1 MNTKTKEALTSKALN
16 KRGGASKSIL
26 YLDWRLPME
35 ILTKKELSHTLW
47 GNIKKERGKT
57 DSKIIRKQAVA
68 CIVEKKM
75 SWKEVMEIF
84 SIGSINSNPDP
95 DRVFFE
101 PI

>member
-57 DSKIIRKQAVA
+57 DSKIIRKNEEADNKNLPIINKGKSFVFYFNGS
-68 CIVEKKM
+68 VFLT
-75 SWKEVMEIF
+75 V
-84 SIGSINSNPDP
+84 SI
-95 DRVFFE
+95 
-101 PI
+101 